1 MTKGS
6 INRAGLLVLSSYND
20 YANRNVLD
28 VVSNLTDAEFVRDFK
43 MSVGNVQKMLQ
54 HVKECEA
61 YFLSTCQEKPY
72 LETKLPGLKNIRS
85 YWGDLGDEFHSFIER
100 QTNEDLAGVIRVQ
113 FGEHVFQFPV
123 WQLLMQAFNHSM
135 IHRGELSILLTEL
148 GHPLPDMDIII
159 KFIKDS
165 GQEWSLT

>member
-6 INRAGLLVLSSYND
+6 INCAGLLVLSSYND

-28 VVSNLTDAEFVRDFK
+28 VVSNLTEAEFVRDFK

-54 HVKECEA
+54 HIKEGEA

-72 LETKLPGLKNIRS
+72 TKTKLPGLKNIRS
-85 YWGDLGDEFHSFIER
+85 YWGDLGDDFHGFIER
-100 QTNEDLAGVIRVQ
+100 QTDEDLVRVIKVQ
-113 FGEHVFQFPV
+113 FGERVFQFPV
-123 WQLLMQAFNHSM
+123 WQLLTQAFNHSM

-159 KFIKDS
+159 QFIKES
-165 GQEWSLT
+165 GQKWPLD